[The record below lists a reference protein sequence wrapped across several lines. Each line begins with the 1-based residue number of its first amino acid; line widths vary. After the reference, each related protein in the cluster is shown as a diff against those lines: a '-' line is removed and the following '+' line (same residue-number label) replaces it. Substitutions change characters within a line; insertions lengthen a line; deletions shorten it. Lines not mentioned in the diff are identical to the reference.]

1 MGFEPGVVVNSGAKI
16 KRPEQLA
23 SQIALAIRSKHA
35 LLNALRVSLQKGE
48 AGPMNM
54 QTTAPIA
61 LTALAAILLT
71 ACERGERAEHS
82 GSPLEGA
89 WSVASIHVTGPDSA
103 THTTVQPSLF
113 LFGDKHYSMMRVTG
127 NGPRTLAATDSATD
141 VEKLAAYNSFIA
153 NTGTYEVAD
162 STLTIHPV
170 VARSPNYM
178 GGSDKYHFRASG
190 DTLWLSNTGADIR
203 TRIGGQLVGP
213 TGTPNATMLV
223 LVRQK

>member
-1 MGFEPGVVVNSGAKI
+1 
-16 KRPEQLA
+16 
-23 SQIALAIRSKHA
+23 
-35 LLNALRVSLQKGE
+35 
-48 AGPMNM
+48 MNVH
-54 QTTAPIA
+54 TNAPIA
-61 LTALAAILLT
+61 LAALAAILLT

-82 GSPLEGA
+82 ESPLEGA
-89 WSVASIHVTGPDSA
+89 WSVVSIHVTGPDSA
-103 THTTVQPSLF
+103 TTTVQPSLF

-127 NGPRTLAATDSATD
+127 NQPRTPAAADSATD
-141 VEKLAAYNSFIA
+141 AEKLAAYNSFIA

-178 GGSDKYHFRASG
+178 AGGSDIYHFRVSG
-190 DTLWLSNTGADIR
+190 DTLWLSNTGKDIR

-213 TGTPNATMLV
+213 SGPTNATALV

>member
-1 MGFEPGVVVNSGAKI
+1 M
-16 KRPEQLA
+16 
-23 SQIALAIRSKHA
+23 
-35 LLNALRVSLQKGE
+35 NAHTK
-48 AGPMNM
+48 
-54 QTTAPIA
+54 APIVLA
-61 LTALAAILLT
+61 ALAAVLLT

-82 GSPLEGA
+82 ESPLEGA

-103 THTTVQPSLF
+103 ATTVQPSLF

-127 NGPRTLAATDSATD
+127 NQPRALAATDSSTD
-141 VEKLAAYNSFIA
+141 AEKLSAYNSFIA

-162 STLTIHPV
+162 STLTIHPI

-178 GGSDKYHFRASG
+178 SGGSDIYHFRVSG
-190 DTLWLSNTGADIR
+190 DTLWLNNTGKDIR

-213 TGTPNATMLV
+213 SGATSATNLV

>member
-1 MGFEPGVVVNSGAKI
+1 
-16 KRPEQLA
+16 
-23 SQIALAIRSKHA
+23 
-35 LLNALRVSLQKGE
+35 
-48 AGPMNM
+48 MNV

-61 LTALAAILLT
+61 LAALTAILLT

-82 GSPLEGA
+82 ESPLEGA
-89 WSVASIHVTGPDSA
+89 WSVANITVTGSNSA
-103 THTTVQPSLF
+103 ANTTVQPSLF
-113 LFGDKHYSMMRVTG
+113 LFREKHYSMMRVTG
-127 NGPRTLAATDSATD
+127 NQPRTLAATDSATD
-141 VEKLAAYNSFIA
+141 AEILAAYNSFIA

-178 GGSDKYHFRASG
+178 AGGSDKYHFRVSG
-190 DTLWLSNTGADIR
+190 DTLWLANTGADIQ

-213 TGTPNATMLV
+213 TGTPNATMLL

>member
-1 MGFEPGVVVNSGAKI
+1 
-16 KRPEQLA
+16 
-23 SQIALAIRSKHA
+23 
-35 LLNALRVSLQKGE
+35 
-48 AGPMNM
+48 MNLH
-54 QTTAPIA
+54 TTAPIA
-61 LTALAAILLT
+61 LVALAATLLT
-71 ACERGERAEHS
+71 ACERAERAE
-82 GSPLEGA
+82 SPLEGA
-89 WSVASIHVTGPDSA
+89 WSVASINVTGPDSA
-103 THTTVQPSLF
+103 ANTTVQPSLF

-127 NGPRTLAATDSATD
+127 NQPRTLAATDIATD
-141 VEKLAAYNSFIA
+141 AEKLAAYNSFIA
-153 NTGTYEVAD
+153 NTGTYDVAD

-178 GGSDKYHFRASG
+178 GGSDIYHFRVGG

>member
-1 MGFEPGVVVNSGAKI
+1 MKV
-16 KRPEQLA
+16 
-23 SQIALAIRSKHA
+23 
-35 LLNALRVSLQKGE
+35 
-48 AGPMNM
+48 

-61 LTALAAILLT
+61 LAALAAILLT
-71 ACERGERAEHS
+71 ACERGERGEHS
-82 GSPLEGA
+82 KSPLEGA
-89 WSVASIHVTGPDSA
+89 WSVANIHVTGPDSA
-103 THTTVQPSLF
+103 ANTTMQPSLF

-127 NGPRTLAATDSATD
+127 NQPRTLAATDSATD
-141 VEKLAAYNSFIA
+141 AEKLAAYNSFIA

-178 GGSDKYHFRASG
+178 SGGSDKYHFRVSG

-203 TRIGGQLVGP
+203 TRIGGQLAGP

-223 LVRQK
+223 LLRQK

>member
-1 MGFEPGVVVNSGAKI
+1 MK
-16 KRPEQLA
+16 
-23 SQIALAIRSKHA
+23 
-35 LLNALRVSLQKGE
+35 
-48 AGPMNM
+48 M
-54 QTTAPIA
+54 QTPAPIA
-61 LTALAAILLT
+61 LAALTAILLT

-82 GSPLEGA
+82 ESPLEGA

-103 THTTVQPSLF
+103 NATVQPSLF

-127 NGPRTLAATDSATD
+127 TQPRALAATDSATD
-141 VEKLAAYNSFIA
+141 AEKLAAYNSFIA

-162 STLTIHPV
+162 SMLTIHPV

-178 GGSDKYHFRASG
+178 SGGSDKYHFRVNG

-203 TRIGGQLVGP
+203 TRIGAQLVGP
-213 TGTPNATMLV
+213 TATPNATMLV